1 MKCTQAAVHLGKF
14 GKMIKLSID
23 KLSPLKILALGAHCD
38 DIEIGCGGTLLK
50 LLDEYP
56 KAEIFWVVF
65 SSNPVREIEA
75 NNSAQ
80 DYLKNHSS
88 SVIEINNF
96 RNGHFPYV
104 ATEIKEHF
112 ETIKAR
118 FEPDIIFTHYSEDKH
133 QDHRT
138 IAELSWNTFRNHVIF
153 QYEIAKYDGDLVTPN
168 FYATLPEEY
177 VEKKIDLLLK
187 HFNTQTDKHW
197 FTKDLFK
204 SLMRLRGI
212 ECASESGFAE
222 GFHARKLS
230 F

>member
-1 MKCTQAAVHLGKF
+1 MKCTQLAVVPGKF

-23 KLSPLKILALGAHCD
+23 KTSPLKILVLGAHCD
-38 DIEIGCGGTLLK
+38 DIEIGCGSTLLK

-56 KAEIFWVVF
+56 TAEIFWVVF
-65 SSNPVREIEA
+65 SSNPMRKVEA

-80 DYLKNHSS
+80 DYLKNHSCS
-88 SVIEINNF
+88 TIEINSF
-96 RNGHFPYV
+96 RNGFFPYV
-104 ATEIKEHF
+104 AIEIKEYF
-112 ETIKAR
+112 ESIKAR
-118 FEPDIIFTHYSEDKH
+118 FAPDIIFTHFVKDKH

-153 QYEIAKYDGDLVTPN
+153 QYEIAKYDGDLLTPN
-168 FYATLPEEY
+168 FYSIADDEY
-177 VEKKIDLLLK
+177 VEKKIDLLMR
-187 HFNTQTDKHW
+187 HFISQSDKHW
-197 FTKDLFK
+197 FTADLFK

>member
-1 MKCTQAAVHLGKF
+1 MKCMPVEVVPGRY

-23 KLSPLKILALGAHCD
+23 KQSPLKILALGAHCD
-38 DIEIGCGGTLLK
+38 DIEIGCGSTLLK

-56 KAEIFWVVF
+56 TAEIFWVIF
-65 SSNPVREIEA
+65 SSNPTRKVEA
-75 NNSAQ
+75 ENSAK
-80 DYLKNHSS
+80 DYLKNHSKS
-88 SVIEINNF
+88 AIEINSF
-96 RNGHFPYV
+96 RNGFFPYV
-104 ATEIKEHF
+104 AIEIKEYF

-118 FEPDIIFTHYSEDKH
+118 FDPDIIFTHYSEDKH

-168 FYATLPEEY
+168 FYSILDDGH
-177 VEKKIDLLLK
+177 VEKKIDLLMK
-187 HFNTQTDKHW
+187 HFSSQTDKHW

-204 SLMRLRGI
+204 SLMRLRGV